1 MQIEKR
7 YLSLPLTAQLE
18 VTDCC
23 NHRCVHCYN
32 LDSEIQN
39 RPMRHVDDE
48 TVLKCAQKL
57 IDNKVFGVIVTGG
70 EPLINKELT
79 KQVITLLKG
88 NQIRVSL
95 NSNLTLFDD
104 DFIAFLKEKKVGVLT
119 SCPSGFPS
127 SFAKLVGIDNYVW
140 FEANLK
146 KLVAAGVRC
155 TVNMVVTKENLY
167 EIRTT
172 AEKMKALGCRSF
184 AATPMGLNVEYPRLD
199 LLLTIEEVR
208 QVIADLLWIEKEL
221 GMKVDVLEALPK
233 CVFPE
238 AVLMEKHA
246 FLNRKCQ
253 AGRTVVA
260 VSCNGDVRPCAHN
273 PFSYGNLLE
282 EDLRDIWQKM
292 SDWRSA
298 QYVPEPCLDCAW
310 LNRCNGGCRTSAKA
324 FNGDWNKNDM
334 WCTGKL
340 AVSPPSNDC
349 PSIELKPDTRL
360 QFTDGQTDKEKT
372 KGQIVDYLLG
382 KGYKVVAKEHLEK
395 LYKEQQGQQSG
406 IYNAETTVE
415 GNNFTAVGYFIS
427 ARITEEYIQVQ
438 VVNVSTGE
446 FEGNVTINL

>member
-23 NHRCVHCYN
+23 NHRCIHCYN

-39 RPMRHVDDE
+39 RPMRHVDNE
-48 TVLKCAQKL
+48 TVLRCAQKL
-57 IDNKVFGVIVTGG
+57 IDNQVFGVIITGG
-70 EPLINKELT
+70 EPLIKKELT
-79 KQVITLLKG
+79 KLVISLLKEH
-88 NQIRVSL
+88 QVRVSL

-119 SCPSGFPS
+119 SCPSAVS
-127 SFAKLVGIDNYVW
+127 ASFAKLVGVDNYAR
-140 FEANLK
+140 FETNLK

-155 TVNMVVTKENLY
+155 TVNMVVTKENLN
-167 EIRTT
+167 ETRAT
-172 AEKMKALGCRSF
+172 AEKMKALGCKSF

-199 LLLTIEEVR
+199 LLLTVEEVR

-238 AVLMEKHA
+238 AILMEKHA

-253 AGRTVVA
+253 AGRTVIA

-273 PFSYGNLLE
+273 PYSYGNLLE

-298 QYVPEPCLDCAW
+298 QYVPEPCLDCTW

-340 AVSPPSNDC
+340 AVSPPNNDRLT
-349 PSIELKPDTRL
+349 IELNTETRL
-360 QFTDGQTDKEKT
+360 QFTADIRTRKEDEEAWVVYNAADDVFFMVNQAYYDFIKGLKEKGSFT
-372 KGQIVDYLLG
+372 FGALCQTNHLSPDNPQIQDIVTFLIR
-382 KGYKVVAKEHLEK
+382 KEVLK
-395 LYKEQQGQQSG
+395 IIDKPL
-406 IYNAETTVE
+406 
-415 GNNFTAVGYFIS
+415 NF
-427 ARITEEYIQVQ
+427 
-438 VVNVSTGE
+438 
-446 FEGNVTINL
+446 

>member
-1 MQIEKR
+1 M
-7 YLSLPLTAQLE
+7 PLTAQLE

-23 NHRCVHCYN
+23 NHRCILCYN
-32 LDSEIQN
+32 LDSEIPN
-39 RPMRHVDDE
+39 RPTRKVDDE

-57 IDNKVFGVIVTGG
+57 VENKVFGVIVTGG
-70 EPLINKELT
+70 EPLIKKKLT
-79 KQVITLLKG
+79 KQVISLLKEH
-88 NQIRVSL
+88 QIRVSL

-119 SCPSGFPS
+119 SCPSGLPA
-127 SFAKLVGIDNYVW
+127 SFTKLVGVDNYDK

-146 KLVAAGVRC
+146 KLVAAGVRF
-155 TVNMVVTKENLY
+155 TVNMVVTKENLH

-172 AEKMKALGCRSF
+172 AEKMKALGCKSF

-199 LLLTIEEVR
+199 LLLSVEEVR
-208 QVIADLLWIEKEL
+208 QVIADLLWIEKAL
-221 GMKVDVLEALPK
+221 GLKVDVLEALPK

-238 AVLMEKHA
+238 TVLMEKHA

-273 PFSYGNLLE
+273 PYSYGNLLE

-292 SDWRSA
+292 NDWRSA
-298 QYVPEPCLDCAW
+298 QYVPDLCLDCAW

-340 AVSPPSNDC
+340 AVLPPNNDHLT
-349 PSIELKPDTRL
+349 IELNPETRL
-360 QFTDGQTDKEKT
+360 QVTPDLQARKEDEEVWVVYNVADDVFFMVNQAYYDFIMGLKEEGPFTFGELCQTNHLSFDNP
-372 KGQIVDYLLG
+372 QIQDVVTFLIR
-382 KGYKVVAKEHLEK
+382 KKVLKIIDQHL
-395 LYKEQQGQQSG
+395 
-406 IYNAETTVE
+406 N
-415 GNNFTAVGYFIS
+415 
-427 ARITEEYIQVQ
+427 
-438 VVNVSTGE
+438 
-446 FEGNVTINL
+446 